1 MWFLNLQCDSWM
13 SIIGSHEY
21 ARGPK
26 DIDTVMM
33 LSAEIGRAVV
43 TWFNTTIKFIIVF
56 AVNTISKTRVYNCLG
71 PSLRMLSRGLFIAFF
86 GLGFPWLRPQLT
98 WALSHVQS
106 VLGVS
111 RSLLRWRPKKDAPRA
126 VLALLEG
133 VVPLI
138 THWWSTVPQARVLG
152 QGKVIYYEVDGP
164 IILFIYTMR
173 HHWRPFSKPT
183 IKLSKRSATLKN
195 VPNQAKGNGFI
206 IYSSSK

>member
-1 MWFLNLQCDSWM
+1 
-13 SIIGSHEY
+13 
-21 ARGPK
+21 
-26 DIDTVMM
+26 MM
-33 LSAEIGRAVV
+33 LSAEIGRAVG

-56 AVNTISKTRVYNCLG
+56 AVSTISKTRVYNCLG
-71 PSLRMLSRGLFIAFF
+71 PALKMLSRGLFIAFF
-86 GLGFPWLRPQLT
+86 GLGFPWLRPQVT

-138 THWWSTVPQARVLG
+138 THWWSTAPQARVLG

-164 IILFIYTMR
+164 IMLFIYTMR
-173 HHWRPFSKPT
+173 HHVHFQ
-183 IKLSKRSATLKN
+183 
-195 VPNQAKGNGFI
+195 NQLLNYPKEVQHWKMYQTRREEMDLLYTPLLNN
-206 IYSSSK
+206 